1 MYWKA
6 PILGAFFLFGPLCGK
21 QLAEPRDLE
30 CHEAVKSQFY
40 AVLADLRVFV
50 FAADPGLTPERQRK
64 ASGSFG
70 EQLFWRA
77 ATLASNPS
85 EGWLVADFGAACSC
99 LLLSRRCLSIM
110 KDVRKAQ
117 TVKSLFEVLY

>member
-6 PILGAFFLFGPLCGK
+6 LILGAFFLFEPLCGR

-50 FAADPGLTPERQRK
+50 FAADPGLTPEGRRK
-64 ASGSFG
+64 ASGPSG
-70 EQLFWRA
+70 EQLLWRA
-77 ATLASNPS
+77 ALLVSSPS
-85 EGWLVADFGAACSC
+85 EGWLVADFGAVCRY
-99 LLLSRRCLSIM
+99 LLLSRQRLSIM

-117 TVKSLFEVLY
+117 TAKSLFEALY

>member
-40 AVLADLRVFV
+40 AALTDLRVFV
-50 FAADPGLTPERQRK
+50 FAADPGLAPERQRK
-64 ASGSFG
+64 ASGPSG

-77 ATLASNPS
+77 ALLVSHPS
-85 EGWLVADFGAACSC
+85 EGWLVTDSA
-99 LLLSRRCLSIM
+99 
-110 KDVRKAQ
+110 
-117 TVKSLFEVLY
+117 LFAGICF

>member
-40 AVLADLRVFV
+40 AVLTDLRVFV
-50 FAADPGLTPERQRK
+50 FAADPGLTPERRRK
-64 ASGSFG
+64 ASGFLVSNCSG
-70 EQLFWRA
+70 ERPLWRA
-77 ATLASNPS
+77 TLLRG
-85 EGWLVADFGAACSC
+85 GWWLILALFAGICFLVAGAY
-99 LLLSRRCLSIM
+99 R
-110 KDVRKAQ
+110 
-117 TVKSLFEVLY
+117 

>member
-6 PILGAFFLFGPLCGK
+6 PILGAFFLFGSLCGK

-40 AVLADLRVFV
+40 AVLTDLRVFV

-64 ASGSFG
+64 ASGSSG

-77 ATLASNPS
+77 APLVSNPS
-85 EGWLVADFGAACSC
+85 EGWLVTAFSGVCRH
-99 LLLSRRCLSIM
+99 LLLSRRRLSIM
-110 KDVRKAQ
+110 KDIRKAQ
-117 TVKSLFEVLY
+117 TAKSLFEALY